1 MNVRNIVKDRNKD
14 SSDSTLKVNYIV
26 DFSNRNTPR
35 CIKLNPILL
44 KHLENHEIIK
54 IKSDKFKLFE
64 LFYYR
69 KNGMILK
76 VMNKEF
82 QYTEKTSKFIFFQS

>member
-1 MNVRNIVKDRNKD
+1 MDN
-14 SSDSTLKVNYIV
+14 
-26 DFSNRNTPR
+26 
-35 CIKLNPILL
+35 ILL

-82 QYTEKTSKFIFFQS
+82 KYTEKTSKFIFFQGWKIIFYFIYKKLRVNLVFSV